1 MCLPIDKRHILC
13 WKSTFQAVFLS
24 PRQRHTAFIPMRSD
38 VLLRSIFKHRNNGT
52 PIPVASHQHLSQ
64 PPLRL
69 CRAYSLKSSKIPDY
83 FNVILTSPI
92 PDLCDQSLL
101 ARAGF
106 RYAIDRPFIDILKE
120 LGFLEANGRPTSRYR
135 DFRDPRLAP
144 AALRRGLNEAYAGL
158 FASLPDACARSERQV
173 MDAISQLLGGEK
185 CDMVVGGMARTF
197 LALCRYAEHLEA
209 GHAPVQAG
217 QDVAAARS
225 APGPEAAPPG
235 APVAQAAP
243 RADIPP
249 QPRTGADAARAASPE
264 TIPQV
269 VPAAPVNPPAQAAPD
284 IPVVPSAPIT
294 PSAQAVP
301 VIPAAPVAQA
311 APDIPDVPSVPDTA
325 GPAAAPAAPPSPDPI
340 PSQGNDAAPDHE
352 AEPGTALLFPIEAF
366 LGEATRAEQQVQADN
381 PAPSEQAKAA
391 TRPPIQIVLPASADE
406 AVYDAIFASL
416 KRHLLP
422 PESQP

>member
-173 MDAISQLLGGEK
+173 MDAISQLLGGEE

-217 QDVAAARS
+217 PDAAAARS
-225 APGPEAAPPG
+225 
-235 APVAQAAP
+235 
-243 RADIPP
+243 
-249 QPRTGADAARAASPE
+249 
-264 TIPQV
+264 
-269 VPAAPVNPPAQAAPD
+269 
-284 IPVVPSAPIT
+284 
-294 PSAQAVP
+294 
-301 VIPAAPVAQA
+301 APVAQA
-311 APDIPDVPSVPDTA
+311 APDLPDVPAPDTA

-340 PSQGNDAAPDHE
+340 PSQGNDAAPDQE